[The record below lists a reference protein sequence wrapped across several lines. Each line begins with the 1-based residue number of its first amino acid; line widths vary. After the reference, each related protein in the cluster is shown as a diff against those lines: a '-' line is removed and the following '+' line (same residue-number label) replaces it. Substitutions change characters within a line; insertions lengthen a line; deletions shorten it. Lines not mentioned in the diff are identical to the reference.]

1 MRSIEFFLKRCV
13 PNGRWTLRRWV
24 INDKP
29 FFAWFFFNGFARRRR
44 GFCFMVGG
52 RQNHHA
58 EILKLLLCTVNAIS
72 KSTLYVKEIHSVW
85 NSQKVS
91 FLATFH
97 PITTFQSSLNLTHPT
112 LTFQNSLYLT
122 HLTLTFQSSPKLKSS
137 NFNIQ
142 KLTSPNYNITKL
154 VLPIELTQL

>member
-29 FFAWFFFNGFARRRR
+29 FFAWFFFDGFARRRR

-52 RQNHHA
+52 KESHHA

-97 PITTFQSSLNLTHPT
+97 PITTFQSSLNLTH
-112 LTFQNSLYLT
+112 
-122 HLTLTFQSSPKLKSS
+122 LTLTFQSSPKLKSS
-137 NFNIQ
+137 NFDIQ